1 MKMQKWL
8 VGMLVLVLCI
18 SLFAGCST
26 ENTGGKTES
35 NTVGNAKEKKVI
47 GVVIGNFSDQFQS
60 YILDGMKE
68 AAKKYEDEYQ
78 FVYVDAKF
86 DQNMQ
91 LSLVENFIS
100 QKVDAIALIPVDR
113 EASKPMVEQIV
124 AAGIP
129 LISVNSKLGNQE
141 LANSYVGSN
150 SVESGEIEM
159 QAVADKLG
167 GKGNIVVLHGD
178 YGHEAQIDRYQGYKN
193 ILEKYP
199 DIKIIAEDTG
209 KWARAEGMQVVEN
222 WLQSDLRDKIDAV
235 VAQNDEMAIGA
246 LKAIEDA
253 GLLDKIVV
261 AGIDATPEAIEYLK
275 KGKLEITVF
284 QDAKGQGKKAIEV
297 AVKAANG
304 EDVEKEYM
312 IPYQL
317 VNPEEADKYL
327 ELYK

>member
-1 MKMQKWL
+1 
-8 VGMLVLVLCI
+8 
-18 SLFAGCST
+18 
-26 ENTGGKTES
+26 
-35 NTVGNAKEKKVI
+35 
-47 GVVIGNFSDQFQS
+47 
-60 YILDGMKE
+60 
-68 AAKKYEDEYQ
+68 
-78 FVYVDAKF
+78 
-86 DQNMQ
+86 
-91 LSLVENFIS
+91 
-100 QKVDAIALIPVDR
+100 
-113 EASKPMVEQIV
+113 
-124 AAGIP
+124 
-129 LISVNSKLGNQE
+129 
-141 LANSYVGSN
+141 
-150 SVESGEIEM
+150 
-159 QAVADKLG
+159 
-167 GKGNIVVLHGD
+167 
-178 YGHEAQIDRYQGYKN
+178 
-193 ILEKYP
+193 
-199 DIKIIAEDTG
+199 
-209 KWARAEGMQVVEN
+209 VVEN